1 MVQPIYSLALL
12 GIISVALL
20 ALYFVLYRTRI
31 GMIVRVGIEDSVLVD
46 SLGINVYNIFML
58 VFSLAGHGFSS
69 VKIHLSKPFKEPL
82 PMTILLAYVSRPE
95 GRAALNKAIEIS
107 KERNEPMLI
116 VNASPGGQTE
126 DASLVPAFEVEEIEE
141 ELVAKGI
148 QAEFKQYVRGNNA
161 VDEINDMVESRDI
174 SLLIIGL
181 RKRTAVGK
189 LLLGSVAQEILMTVS
204 CPVLCVKAPG
214 A

>member
-1 MVQPIYSLALL
+1 
-12 GIISVALL
+12 
-20 ALYFVLYRTRI
+20 
-31 GMIVRVGIEDSVLVD
+31 
-46 SLGINVYNIFML
+46 
-58 VFSLAGHGFSS
+58 
-69 VKIHLSKPFKEPL
+69 
-82 PMTILLAYVSRPE
+82 MTILLAYVSRPE

-107 KERNEPMLI
+107 KERNEPLLI
-116 VNASPGGQTE
+116 VNASPGGPQE
-126 DASLVPAFEVEEIEE
+126 DASLVPAFEVEEIEA
-141 ELVAKGI
+141 ELAAKGI

-161 VDEINDMVESRDI
+161 VDEINDMVETRDI

>member
-1 MVQPIYSLALL
+1 
-12 GIISVALL
+12 
-20 ALYFVLYRTRI
+20 
-31 GMIVRVGIEDSVLVD
+31 
-46 SLGINVYNIFML
+46 
-58 VFSLAGHGFSS
+58 
-69 VKIHLSKPFKEPL
+69 
-82 PMTILLAYVSRPE
+82 MTILLAYVSRPE

-107 KERNEPMLI
+107 KERNEPLLI
-116 VNASPGGQTE
+116 VNASPGGPQE
-126 DASLVPAFEVEEIEE
+126 DASLVPAFEVEEIEA
-141 ELVAKGI
+141 ELAAKGI

-161 VDEINDMVESRDI
+161 VDEINDMVETRDI

-204 CPVLCVKAPG
+204 CPVLCVKASG